1 MSDRRGAGGKVN
13 TKEEGPREPQD
24 KNKNKS
30 WNECGHRRGEE
41 KMIKGKGST
50 LDWLIVN
57 AEDSAWLH
65 SNFNFHHC

>member
-50 LDWLIVN
+50 LD
-57 AEDSAWLH
+57 
-65 SNFNFHHC
+65 